1 MAAEHAGV
9 IDGVEIRPP
18 GRGLRAAILSIGSE
32 LLLGEMSDTNAT
44 WLSQRLGHIGV
55 DVRHHHAAGDHLD
68 DLVAVLRWLGD
79 DVDVIIT
86 GGGLGPTSDDLTREA
101 VAAAAGVDLEHREDL
116 EEAIIQRFAA
126 MGSARVSPSNLRQAR
141 APKGATAF
149 DPVGTAPAF
158 AMTLTD
164 PTRDQATPG
173 GATRVYCL
181 PGVPWELQELFVRDV
196 EPEIMALA
204 GEGAT
209 LTRVIH
215 AVGLGESRIGE
226 LVDPVLADEPDVEL
240 SFLARDHEVQVRVT
254 VTADDPD
261 AARAQSQPMV
271 DKVIDALG
279 SAVAG
284 IDEEGLEDA
293 VLRLLGDRGQTV
305 ATAESA
311 TAGQISAR
319 LGQVPGASHGLVG
332 GMAVYATG
340 VKRDVLGIDAAVL
353 DEHGPVA
360 EATTEEL
367 ARRAKEVFGS
377 DWGIGVTGVAGP
389 EPQND
394 LPVGTAFWALAH
406 PDGHVEVHGRQI
418 PGSRPQVIA
427 RLGTV
432 ALDLLR
438 RRLLEA

>member
-1 MAAEHAGV
+1 MVEHAGI
-9 IDGVEIRPP
+9 IDGVEIRPA
-18 GRGLRAAILSIGSE
+18 GRGLRAAILSVGSE

-44 WLSQRLGHIGV
+44 WLSRRLGHIGV
-55 DVRHHHAAGDHLD
+55 DVRHHHAAGDDLD

-101 VAAAAGVDLEHREDL
+101 VAAAAGVELEHREDL
-116 EEAIIQRFAA
+116 EEAIIQRFAS

-141 APKGATAF
+141 APRGATAF
-149 DPVGTAPAF
+149 DPVGTAPGF
-158 AMTLTD
+158 ALTMSD
-164 PTRDQATPG
+164 ATRDDATPG

-209 LTRVIH
+209 LTRVVH
-215 AVGLGESRIGE
+215 VVGLGESRIGE
-226 LVDPVLADEPDVEL
+226 LVDPVIEDGSDVEL
-240 SFLARDHEVQVRVT
+240 SFLARNHEVQVRLT
-254 VTADDPD
+254 VTAVDPD
-261 AARAQSQPMV
+261 AARAQSQPLV
-271 DKVIDALG
+271 EKVISALG
-279 SAVAG
+279 PAVAG
-284 IDEEGLEDA
+284 IDEEELEDT
-293 VLRLLGDRGQTV
+293 VLRLLGDRGETV

-311 TAGQISAR
+311 TAGQIAAR

-332 GMAVYATG
+332 GMAVYATD
-340 VKRDVLGIDAAVL
+340 VKRGVLGVDPGVL
-353 DEHGPVA
+353 EEHGPVA
-360 EATTEEL
+360 GPTTQEL
-367 ARRAKEVFGS
+367 ARRAKELFGA

-389 EPQND
+389 DPQND

-438 RRLLEA
+438 RRLLES

>member
-1 MAAEHAGV
+1 MADHAGI
-9 IDGVEIRPP
+9 IDGVEIRPA

-32 LLLGEMSDTNAT
+32 LLLGEISDTNAT
-44 WLSQRLGHIGV
+44 WLSKRLGHIGV
-55 DVRHHHAAGDHLD
+55 DVRHHHAAGDDLD
-68 DLVAVLRWLGD
+68 ELVAVLRWLGD

-101 VAAAAGVDLEHREDL
+101 VAAAAGVELEHRDEL
-116 EEAIIQRFAA
+116 EEAIIQRFAR

-141 APKGATAF
+141 VPKGSTAYE
-149 DPVGTAPAF
+149 PVGTAPAF
-158 AMTLTD
+158 AMTISH
-164 PTRDQATPG
+164 PERDATTEG

-196 EPEIMALA
+196 EPEIMSLA

-209 LTRVIH
+209 LTRVVH

-226 LVDPVLADEPDVEL
+226 LVDPVVRDEPDVEL
-240 SFLARDHEVQVRVT
+240 SFLARDHEVQVRLT

-261 AARAQSQPMV
+261 VARQQSQPMV

-293 VLRLLGDRGQTV
+293 VLRLLGDKEQTV

-311 TAGQISAR
+311 TAGQIASR

-332 GMAVYATG
+332 GMAVYSTE
-340 VKRDVLGIDAAVL
+340 VKRDVLGVDADVL
-353 DEHGPVA
+353 EQHGPVA
-360 EATTEEL
+360 EATTREL
-367 ARRAKEVFGS
+367 ARRAQALFGA

-389 EPQND
+389 APQND
-394 LPVGTAFWALAH
+394 QPVGTAFWALAH

-427 RLGTV
+427 RLATA

>member
-1 MAAEHAGV
+1 VTDHAGI
-9 IDGVEIRPP
+9 IDGVEIRPA

-32 LLLGEMSDTNAT
+32 LLLGEISDTNAT
-44 WLSQRLGHIGV
+44 WLSKRLGHLGV
-55 DVRHHHAAGDHLD
+55 DVRHHHAAGDDLD

-86 GGGLGPTSDDLTREA
+86 GGGIGPTSDDLTREA
-101 VAAAAGVDLEHREDL
+101 VAAAAGVELEHREDL
-116 EEAIIQRFAA
+116 EEAIIQRFAS

-141 APKGATAF
+141 APKGATAYA
-149 DPVGTAPAF
+149 PVGTAPAF
-158 AMTLTD
+158 AMTMSD
-164 PTRDQATPG
+164 PTRDETTIG
-173 GATRVYCL
+173 GPTRVYCL

-196 EPEIMALA
+196 EPEILALA

-209 LTRVIH
+209 LTRVVH

-226 LVDPVLADEPDVEL
+226 LVDPVVRDEPGVDL
-240 SFLARDHEVQVRVT
+240 SFLARDHEVQVRLT
-254 VTADDPD
+254 LTASDPD
-261 AARAQSQPMV
+261 AARAQSQPLLERV
-271 DKVIDALG
+271 VDALG

-284 IDEEGLEDA
+284 IDDEGLEDV
-293 VLRLLGDRGQTV
+293 VLRLLGDRGETV

-311 TAGQISAR
+311 TAGGIAAR
-319 LGQVPGASHGLVG
+319 LGTVPGASHGLVG
-332 GMAVYATG
+332 GMAVYATE
-340 VKRDVLGIDAAVL
+340 VKRDVLGVPAAVL

-360 EATTEEL
+360 GPTTQEL
-367 ARRAKEVFGS
+367 ARRAKAVFGA

-389 EPQND
+389 TPQND

-406 PDGHVEVHGRQI
+406 PDGQVEVHGRQI

-438 RRLLEA
+438 RRLLES